1 MRRFFIVLG
10 FVAMG
15 PLAGAAV
22 ATAEPLPDIVRELI
36 EQAPDEGD
44 HVVGEEL
51 CARPGAIVT
60 PSAQFK

>member
-1 MRRFFIVLG
+1 MRTFSIVLV
-10 FVAMG
+10 FTAMELLSSTSATRAD
-15 PLAGAAV
+15 PLS
-22 ATAEPLPDIVRELI
+22 DIIRGLI

-60 PSAQFK
+60 PPAQFK